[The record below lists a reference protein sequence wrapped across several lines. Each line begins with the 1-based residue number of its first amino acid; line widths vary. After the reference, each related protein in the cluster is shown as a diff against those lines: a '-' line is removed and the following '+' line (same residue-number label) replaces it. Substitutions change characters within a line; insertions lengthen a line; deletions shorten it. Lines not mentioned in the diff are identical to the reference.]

1 MTTTTFTAP
10 DRFSRGQKGKSF
22 SKSKGKS
29 KGKFGKSKG
38 KQKGQT
44 YYYDYMQ
51 CVAANWDD
59 DESDIRTSTRI
70 IVDAGAT
77 VNAGGINALY
87 DLVPSGKFEYTVQTG
102 EMPTF
107 KFGNG
112 HRDRAVS
119 KVNLVG
125 ASLGDLSLYVLGGM
139 ASNTPPPLVRGL

>member
-22 SKSKGKS
+22 SKSKGES